1 VEDASERR
9 ICGDQLRSACLCLLA
24 CLEVLLDDPALGSV
38 GDQLHADDY
47 GAIAVATF
55 LTHRDRL
62 LANAETRNAA
72 LSPG

>member
-9 ICGDQLRSACLCLLA
+9 ICGDQLRSACLGLLA

-55 LTHRDRL
+55 
-62 LANAETRNAA
+62 
-72 LSPG
+72 